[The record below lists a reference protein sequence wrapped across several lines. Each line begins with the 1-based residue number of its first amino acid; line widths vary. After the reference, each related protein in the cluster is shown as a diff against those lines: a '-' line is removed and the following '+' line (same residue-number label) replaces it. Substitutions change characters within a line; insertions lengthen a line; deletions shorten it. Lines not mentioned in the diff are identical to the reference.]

1 MHYERGY
8 HMPSAFI
15 TGGSGGIGQ
24 GICRCLAA
32 AGWYVYIGYHSNR
45 QAAEALQAEIGGE
58 IIECDV
64 RSQEAVSAA
73 FAKIGSIDLLVNC
86 AGVAWGGL
94 FQTMSEEQWRELFA
108 VNIDG
113 SFRTCKAAAQSMI
126 RRQRGCIINI
136 SSVLGVS
143 GGSCEAAYSATKGA
157 VIAFT
162 RALAKELGPSG
173 IRVNCIC
180 PGCIDTPM
188 LSGFNAEEK
197 ADFIDR
203 TALGRLGTPA
213 DIGAVAAFLASE
225 GASFL
230 TGQAITV
237 DGGFMI

>member
-1 MHYERGY
+1 MKEGY

-24 GICRCLAA
+24 GICRALSA
-32 AGWYVYIGYHSNR
+32 AGWYVYIGYHTNR
-45 QAAEALQAEIGGE
+45 RAAEALQGEIGGE
-58 IIECDV
+58 IVACDV
-64 RSQEAVSAA
+64 RSEASVGAA
-73 FAKIGSIDLLVNC
+73 FAKIGHMDLLVNC

-108 VNIDG
+108 VNTDG
-113 SFRTCKAAAQSMI
+113 TFRTCKLAAQGMI
-126 RRQRGCIINI
+126 RRQRGCIINV
-136 SSVLGVS
+136 SSVLGQS

-188 LSGFNAEEK
+188 LSGFSAEEK
-197 ADFIDR
+197 EDFIDR

-213 DIGAVAAFLASE
+213 DIGSVAAFLASE
-225 GASFL
+225 GASFI

>member
-1 MHYERGY
+1 MQ
-8 HMPSAFI
+8 SAFI

-24 GICRCLAA
+24 GICRALAA
-32 AGWYVYIGYHSNR
+32 RGWYVYIGYHSHKD
-45 QAAEALQAEIGGE
+45 AAEALQKEIGGE
-58 IIECDV
+58 TVECDV
-64 RSQEAVSAA
+64 RSEASVSAA
-73 FAKIGSIDLLVNC
+73 FGKIGHIDLLVNC
-86 AGVAWGGL
+86 AGVARGGL
-94 FQTMSEEQWRELFA
+94 FQQMSEEQWRELFA

-113 SFRTCKAAAQSMI
+113 TFRTCKLAARDMI
-126 RRQRGCIINI
+126 RRQNGCIINI

-173 IRVNCIC
+173 IRVNAIC

-188 LSGFNAEEK
+188 LDGFNAEEK
-197 ADFIDR
+197 QDFIDR

-225 GASFL
+225 GASFI